1 MNPPPPS
8 AFDYAEFVQR
18 NIGFVT
24 EAEQERIRSARVFV
38 CGVGGMGGACVMSL
52 ARAGVSKL
60 TIADIDRFELSNLN
74 RQVFAFIDTVGEDK
88 VGAVRRQL
96 LMINPVLDVETRAGE
111 WIEQLDDLL
120 PEHPIVIN
128 GMDHIPS
135 GVQLYRKAREHGAT
149 VIDAYASPL
158 PSVYVVGPGDPRPEE
173 RLRFPTLDKEWT
185 EVTAEDEDDCLR
197 REIEHVLV
205 HSSSRDH
212 LDLEIAAEMLTGE
225 RSRMSFAPMVITAGN
240 LMCFEA
246 INLILGRKSGTDHRG
261 YFFNPWTA
269 RVERPR
275 GRPTAW
281 ILGWLV
287 RRFMQRLTDGI

>member
-1 MNPPPPS
+1 MNPPPAS

-24 EAEQERIRSARVFV
+24 EAEQERIRGAEVFV
-38 CGVGGMGGACVMSL
+38 CGVGGMGGACALSL

-74 RQVFAFIDTVGEDK
+74 RQVFASMDTVGENK
-88 VGAVRRQL
+88 VEAVRGQL
-96 LMINPVLDVETRAGE
+96 LTINPELDVTTRAGE

-158 PSVYVVGPGDPRPEE
+158 PSVYVVGPSDPRPEE
-173 RLRFPTLDKEWT
+173 RLRFPTLDKAWT
-185 EVTAEDEDDCLR
+185 EVSSEDEDTCLR

-205 HSSSRDH
+205 HSTSRHH

-246 INLILGRKSGTDHRG
+246 INLILGRRSGTDHRG

-281 ILGWLV
+281 VLGWLV
-287 RRFMQRLTDGI
+287 RRFMRRLTDGI